1 MALTVQSLVH
11 RFKLLKIKAEIEPEN
26 VHDRIFI
33 QDVAIVSVRLV
44 WKQNMGH

>member
-1 MALTVQSLVH
+1 MALTVQSLVLC
-11 RFKLLKIKAEIEPEN
+11 FKLPKVKADIWPDN
-26 VHDRIFI
+26 VHDRIFR